1 MCEPKAIELTPNK
14 NTTTTTTIFQRED
27 IMDMILPKKGD
38 YRPQGLPIW
47 EEERQ
52 MFIMDD
58 HESKGGNRSYKGVRV
73 TDRFMTVE
81 YIGNYHTLTYI
92 NALELYI
99 YDGKEL
105 KLASKREF
113 DKRFY
118 DKVKNQKEFENMFCD
133 FVRSQ
138 AKMLNQH
145 LTEDQVTEHSR
156 TLVESSYCSM
166 TDENT
171 SRLLEL
177 AQPMLP
183 KNNYYIEY

>member
-1 MCEPKAIELTPNK
+1 
-14 NTTTTTTIFQRED
+14 
-27 IMDMILPKKGD
+27 MILPKKGEF
-38 YRPQGLPIW
+38 RPKGLPIW
-47 EEERQ
+47 EENRQ
-52 MFIMDD
+52 MFIMDE
-58 HESKGGNRSYKGVRV
+58 HESKSGHRSYKGVRV

-118 DKVKNQKEFENMFCD
+118 DKAKNREEFENMFKS
-133 FVRSQ
+133 FVKSQ
-138 AKMLNQH
+138 AKMLKRH
-145 LTEDQVTEHSR
+145 MSEEEVTKQVK

-166 TDENT
+166 TDENST
-171 SRLLEL
+171 HLLEL
-177 AQPMLP
+177 AAPMLP
-183 KNNYYIEY
+183 MNNYYIEY